1 MPFQL
6 TIAEGQESGKAFT
19 FEQPAITIGRT
30 DECDVV
36 LYDPGVSRQ
45 HARIFSEGPS
55 YFVEDMGSANGTKV
69 NGLAVK
75 KQQLSEGDSVALGAV
90 VFRFSEQVKATN
102 GAPAVPGTRIVAAEE
117 IRKKKTAF
125 LPDNATPEQAN
136 ALGRKPTTALS
147 AAEVNQALGKSA
159 PGKSAPP
166 AGRLS
171 AADRARIRR
180 ESPGLIGSARIF
192 WLDASEGVRRALS
205 VAGAL
210 TLLSL
215 IALTYYLALYQ
226 PPNAHPKPPEP
237 TTLDRNR
244 IKESFGLGEGVDY
257 RRRDFKMFEFD
268 YNAAT
273 RALLI
278 LHYQSE
284 GISEG
289 EVDVVV
295 NGTSVGKLQPDTVNT
310 QERVNELLLPPNL
323 VKRGEKNSL
332 TLDNVK
338 NPPGYDTWKV
348 WNLSLETVL
357 LPDMPLEQQ
366 LREAQEAYQRGQTAF
381 ERRDV
386 GADSRY
392 RAWRDFREAWLKL
405 EAVPEPRPDL
415 YKLARERMRDA
426 QNELDRTCR
435 KLHLEATA
443 YYNQHEYRAARD
455 TLEFIREYFPGN
467 DQSCP
472 MLADAKREEYGL

>member
-6 TIAEGQESGKAFT
+6 TIAEGQESGKAFS
-19 FEQPAITIGRT
+19 FEQNAITIGRT

-45 HARIFSEGPS
+45 HARIFSEGTS

-69 NGLAVK
+69 NGQAVK
-75 KQQLSEGDSVALGAV
+75 KHQLSEGDSVALGAV
-90 VFRFSEQVKATN
+90 VFRFSEQTKATAN
-102 GAPAVPGTRIVAAEE
+102 GEPVVPGTRIVPADE
-117 IRKKKTAF
+117 IRKKPRAF
-125 LPDNATPEQAN
+125 VPDNMTAEQAS
-136 ALGRKPTTALS
+136 ALGRKQTSALS
-147 AAEVNQALGKSA
+147 AAELNQALKKPAA
-159 PGKSAPP
+159 PKVAP
-166 AGRLS
+166 GRLS

-180 ESPGLIGSARIF
+180 ESPGLVGSARIF
-192 WLDASEGVRRALS
+192 WLNSSDGVRRALS
-205 VAGAL
+205 LAGAL
-210 TLLSL
+210 LLLSL
-215 IALTYYLALYQ
+215 IALVYYLALYQ

-237 TTLDRNR
+237 VTLDRNP
-244 IKESFGLGEGVDY
+244 IHESFGLGEGVDY
-257 RRRDFKMFEFD
+257 PRRDFKMFEFD

-278 LHYQSE
+278 VHYQSE
-284 GISEG
+284 DISEG
-289 EVDVVV
+289 EVDVMV

-310 QERVNELLLPPNL
+310 QERFNELLLPSNL

-338 NPPGYDTWKV
+338 NPPGHETWRV

-366 LREAQEAYQRGQTAF
+366 LGEARDAYQRGQVAF

-415 YKLARERMRDA
+415 YKLARERMREA

-435 KLHLEATA
+435 KLLLEAAA
-443 YYNQHEYRAARD
+443 YYNQRDYKAARN
-455 TLEFIREYFPGN
+455 TLDFIREYFPGN

-472 MLADAKREEYGL
+472 FLADAKREEYGL